1 MLKRH
6 ECRFVG
12 FVTPEGAMSNMPVNL
27 DDPRVKRT
35 RQLLLQSFMDLL
47 EQKKSIYS
55 ISVQDIASH
64 ATVNRAT
71 FYAHFQDKYAF
82 LECWMSDKFRK
93 IVEMRLPDYTL
104 TGTGDLRTLIQVTFE
119 FLARLRKYMT
129 PGDVQFE
136 PMFEVA
142 IQKEIERL
150 LLRWLREKERVQ
162 ASVAEEMIETTAEV
176 ISWGIFGS
184 AVQWSRNPGQRTAEA
199 MTRDVLAVATTVL
212 EPVI

>member
-1 MLKRH
+1 
-6 ECRFVG
+6 
-12 FVTPEGAMSNMPVNL
+12 MPVNL

-35 RQLLLQSFMDLL
+35 RQLMLQSFMDLL
-47 EQKKSIYS
+47 EQKKNIYS
-55 ISVQDIASH
+55 ISVQDITSH
-64 ATVNRAT
+64 ATVNRST

-119 FLARLRKYMT
+119 FLARLRQYMT

-142 IQKEIERL
+142 IQKEVERL
-150 LLRWLREKERVQ
+150 LLRWLREKEGMQ
-162 ASVAEEMIETTAEV
+162 ASIAEEMIETTAEV

-184 AVQWSRNPGQRTAEA
+184 AVQWSRNPRQRTVEA
-199 MTRDVLAVATTVL
+199 MTRDVLAVAATVL
-212 EPVI
+212 EPVS

>member
-1 MLKRH
+1 
-6 ECRFVG
+6 
-12 FVTPEGAMSNMPVNL
+12 MPVNL